1 MCNIK
6 NKFVT
11 ARCPHLVVKIA
22 IGYKFSRWLRTGY
35 SSISIGKVC
44 MANYVKF
51 GYKIHLLSSL
61 EPLYCMACG
70 RPIDQCITLWKGT
83 IWQLAIGQ
91 SVA

>member
-11 ARCPHLVVKIA
+11 ASFPHSVV
-22 IGYKFSRWLRTGY
+22 IGYKFSRWLHTGY
-35 SSISIGKVC
+35 SSISMGKVC

-51 GYKIHLLSSL
+51 GYKINLISSL

-70 RPIDQCITLWKGT
+70 RN
-83 IWQLAIGQ
+83 A
-91 SVA
+91 